1 MLSHLIFTSTHPKT
15 TFCCQFRAV
24 GLLCPRLFGAHQGR
38 LAKPKLWN
46 PEKTVMERKTLKKEV
61 LAEFLGTLVLITFG
75 SAVVAQVVLSGEKNG
90 QYFSINLA
98 WGLAVTMA
106 VYVAGGVSGA
116 HLNPAVTLA
125 MATRRALEWR
135 KVIPYVL
142 AQTAGAFA
150 GAGIALLLYR
160 EAFNAFDGGTRQMA
174 TAGIFATYPQPYL
187 SALGGLFDQIIGTG
201 FLLLVICAIG
211 DSRNLAP
218 SGNIGPLL
226 VGLLVALI
234 GMSMGLNC
242 GYAINPARD
251 FGPRLLTSVAGWGSQ
266 VFRSG
271 NNGVPWFWVPIVGP
285 LIGGVVGAQA
295 YDVLIGRHLPE
306 TTSAESS

>member
-1 MLSHLIFTSTHPKT
+1 
-15 TFCCQFRAV
+15 
-24 GLLCPRLFGAHQGR
+24 
-38 LAKPKLWN
+38 
-46 PEKTVMERKTLKKEV
+46 MERNTLKRE
-61 LAEFLGTLVLITFG
+61 LIAEFLGTLVLITFG

-125 MATRRALEWR
+125 VATRGGLEWR
-135 KVIPYVL
+135 KVVPYFV
-142 AQTAGAFA
+142 AQTAGAFS
-150 GAGIALLLYR
+150 GAGITLVLYR
-160 EAFNAFDGGTRQMA
+160 EAFNVFDAGSRQMA

-187 SALGGLFDQIIGTG
+187 SVLGGLFDQIIGTA

-211 DSRNLAP
+211 DTRNLAP
-218 SGNIGPLL
+218 SGNVGPLM

-234 GMSMGLNC
+234 GMCMGLNC

-266 VFRSG
+266 VFRAG

-285 LIGGVVGAQA
+285 LIGGVLGAQV
-295 YDVLIGRHLPE
+295 YDLLIGRQLPE
-306 TTSAESS
+306 AAAAE